1 MSTSPGELPIPPS
14 TTPTQVAGQQTLP
27 TTAVPPAPIGPTY
40 APAAGTRT
48 NTLAIVSLVAGIGSF
63 FGHIVPGLGGF
74 TIALIA
80 VITGYLAR
88 KQIRE
93 TGEKGMGI
101 ATAGMVIGAAHMVL
115 IVLLVIG
122 VLFLV
127 FVLGIGIFFL
137 QPR

>member
-1 MSTSPGELPIPPS
+1 M
-14 TTPTQVAGQQTLP
+14 AGQQSAP
-27 TTAVPPAPIGPTY
+27 TSTVPPAPIGPTY
-40 APAAGTRT
+40 TAAAGTRT
-48 NTLAIVSLVAGIGSF
+48 NTLAIVSLVAGIASF
-63 FGHIVPGLGGF
+63 FGHIIPGLGGF

-115 IVLLVIG
+115 IVLLVVG
-122 VLFLV
+122 LLFAI
-127 FVLGIGIFFL
+127 FVLGIVLFGYS
-137 QPR
+137 R

>member
-1 MSTSPGELPIPPS
+1 M
-14 TTPTQVAGQQTLP
+14 
-27 TTAVPPAPIGPTY
+27 
-40 APAAGTRT
+40 
-48 NTLAIVSLVAGIGSF
+48 
-63 FGHIVPGLGGF
+63 
-74 TIALIA
+74 IA